1 MLAGIEAGGTK
12 MVCSVSDC
20 DLNII
25 ESVIIP
31 TTTPEGT
38 IGEMVSYFK
47 KFDIDAIGIG
57 CFGPI
62 DLNTN
67 SSTYGH
73 IMRTPKPGWSVIDVV
88 GAFKSEFNVPV
99 GFDTDVNAAVL
110 GEVYKGAARE
120 CDNAIYITIGTGVG
134 VGIYCNGN
142 LMHGLVH
149 PEGGHILLNRHPEDS
164 FEGCCPFHKNC
175 VEGLASG
182 PAIEKRWGMEPKLL
196 VDNDKVWELEAYYIA
211 QAITDYV
218 LAYSPEKII
227 LWGGVM
233 HQDKLFDMVRAQ
245 VKNMLGGYVQS
256 DMIEKNIDQYI
267 VKPGLGEKPGIIGAL
282 CLAKLALDSANRT
295 N

>member
-12 MVCSVSDC
+12 MACSVSDY
-20 DLNII
+20 DLNLKG
-25 ESVIIP
+25 SVILP
-31 TTTPEGT
+31 TTTPEET

-73 IMRTPKPGWSVIDVV
+73 IMRTPKPGWSGIDVV

-110 GEVYKGAARE
+110 GEVYKGAARG

-245 VKNMLGGYVQS
+245 VKKMLGGYVQS

-267 VKPGLGEKPGIIGAL
+267 VRPGLGEKPGIIGAL

>member
-12 MVCSVSDC
+12 IVCSVSDY
-20 DLNII
+20 DLNLKG
-25 ESVIIP
+25 SVILP
-31 TTTPEGT
+31 TTTPEET

-67 SSTYGH
+67 SPTYGH
-73 IMRTPKPGWSVIDVV
+73 IMRTPKPGWSGIDVV
-88 GAFKSEFNVPV
+88 GSFKSEFNVPV

-110 GEVYKGAARE
+110 GEVYEGAARE

-134 VGIYCNGN
+134 VGIYCNEN

-245 VKNMLGGYVQS
+245 VKKMLGGYVQS

-267 VKPGLGEKPGIIGAL
+267 VRPGLGEKPGITGAL
-282 CLAKLALDSANRT
+282 CLARLALDSANRT

>member
-12 MVCSVSDC
+12 MVCSVSDY
-20 DLNII
+20 DLNLKG
-25 ESVIIP
+25 SVILP
-31 TTTPEGT
+31 TTTPEET

-73 IMRTPKPGWSVIDVV
+73 IMRTPKPGWSGIDVV

-164 FEGCCPFHKNC
+164 FESCCPFHKNC

-196 VDNDKVWELEAYYIA
+196 VDNDRVWELEAYYIA

>member
-12 MVCSVSDC
+12 MACSVSDY
-20 DLNII
+20 DLNLKG
-25 ESVIIP
+25 SVILP
-31 TTTPEGT
+31 TTTPEET

-73 IMRTPKPGWSVIDVV
+73 IMRTPKPGWSGIDVV

-110 GEVYKGAARE
+110 GEVYKGAARG

-134 VGIYCNGN
+134 VGIYCNEN

-267 VKPGLGEKPGIIGAL
+267 VRPGLGEKPGIIGAL

>member
-12 MVCSVSDC
+12 MVCSVSDY
-20 DLNII
+20 DLNLKG
-25 ESVIIP
+25 SVILP
-31 TTTPEGT
+31 ATTPEET

-47 KFDIDAIGIG
+47 KFD
-57 CFGPI
+57 
-62 DLNTN
+62 
-67 SSTYGH
+67 YGH
-73 IMRTPKPGWSVIDVV
+73 IMRTPKPGWSGIDVV

-110 GEVYKGAARE
+110 GEVYKGAARG
-120 CDNAIYITIGTGVG
+120 CDND
-134 VGIYCNGN
+134 
-142 LMHGLVH
+142 
-149 PEGGHILLNRHPEDS
+149 R
-164 FEGCCPFHKNC
+164 
-175 VEGLASG
+175 
-182 PAIEKRWGMEPKLL
+182 
-196 VDNDKVWELEAYYIA
+196 VWELEAYYIA